1 MKELR
6 NLDRELTKI
15 SSESQNNDAKGE
27 VYSRMLNTVDWL
39 SFLVNEKM
47 VTDKRL
53 LRTFSSLPSFRQ
65 AAIRHRCRRKQ
76 RHQLNK
82 TKGVLLIMDMK
93 LEVLFVP
100 VSDVDRAKRFYE
112 KLGFRL
118 DIDYIANEDF
128 RGIQFTPPGS
138 EASIIFGKGITSAQP
153 GSIDRPV
160 LAVYDIDAARDNLI
174 ARGVDVSE
182 VFHYAGGPFNNA
194 VKNPR
199 VGGRDPQGR
208 SYYSFAS
215 FEDPDGNGWLLQEI
229 QTRLPGREWNLTRP
243 QAMDVATLAGL
254 LRETAEHHGHFEKTH
269 DEHHWWDW
277 YAPYLSAR
285 QSGSNPEEAAAA
297 ADRYMEEVL
306 HVVPR

>member
-118 DIDYIANEDF
+118 DIDYVANEDF

-194 VKNPR
+194 VENPR

-254 LRETAEHHGHFEKTH
+254 LRETSEHHGHFEKTH
-269 DEHHWWDW
+269 AEHHWWDW

-285 QSGSNPEEAAAA
+285 QSGSNSEKAAAA
-297 ADRYMEEVL
+297 ADRYMEKVL
-306 HVVPR
+306 HVLPR